1 MTPACFFE
9 NDPSRALWRRA
20 GAEGVGTAL
29 LLAAAVGGGLAA
41 ERSGAAPAIAA
52 LMIAASISGALVGLI
67 VALGPVSGGHFNPLI
82 SALQWLAGER
92 TGRCAAA
99 YVAAQVVGALVGAV
113 LAGALAPAATRSA
126 TAGFLPFGASEAL
139 AAFALML
146 VVFAVARGAP
156 SSTGPFAVGAWL
168 FAAILAFPSGSLANP
183 AVAIAAMAASGPLAL
198 TSGAALAAVAAEALG
213 ALAALGVIASLGVRP
228 AMVQP

>member
-41 ERSGAAPAIAA
+41 ERSGAAPTIAA
-52 LMIAASISGALVGLI
+52 LMIAASITGALVGLI

-82 SALQWLAGER
+82 SAVQWLAGER

-99 YVAAQVVGALVGAV
+99 YVAAQVVGGLVGAV
-113 LAGALAPAATRSA
+113 LAGALAPFATGPA
-126 TAGFLPFGASEAL
+126 TAGSLQFGASEVL

-183 AVAIAAMAASGPLAL
+183 AVAIAATVAAGPLSL
-198 TSGAALAAVAAEALG
+198 TPGAALAAVAAEVLG
-213 ALAALGVIASLGVRP
+213 GLAALGVIASLRVRRAMVRP
-228 AMVQP
+228 

>member
-41 ERSGAAPAIAA
+41 ERSGAAPAIA

-126 TAGFLPFGASEAL
+126 TAGSLPFGASEAL

-156 SSTGPFAVGAWL
+156 RSTGPFAVGAWL

-198 TSGAALAAVAAEALG
+198 TSGAALAAVAAETLG